1 MSESQS
7 VSRSRLELARDEVD
21 RVFGAG
27 HAAAHPELV
36 VAIVHAASSDWAA
49 RVITAGLQDIAGALV
64 EGGVA
69 LGGNASLVAARS
81 IVRP

>member
-36 VAIVHAASSDWAA
+36 VAIVHAASSDWAVRMTCA
-49 RVITAGLQDIAGALV
+49 ALADIAVALV
-64 EGGVA
+64 EGVEPPGPA
-69 LGGNASLVAARS
+69 GLVAARS